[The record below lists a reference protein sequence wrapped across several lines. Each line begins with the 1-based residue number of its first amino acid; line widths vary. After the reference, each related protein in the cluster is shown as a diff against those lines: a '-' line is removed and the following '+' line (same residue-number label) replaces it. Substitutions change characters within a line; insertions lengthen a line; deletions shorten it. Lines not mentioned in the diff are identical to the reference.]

1 MLGYRTC
8 CSQGFW
14 RAWSPGAGKWPSA
27 CPSTEPTQTCPPQG
41 LGKEGQRMSW
51 SCQDLTSSA
60 KTGRKMMI
68 VAVLLANS
76 VNKAMTT
83 VMRMTAT
90 GGGTPSKGCRRP
102 PIHTDKPDSCKGES
116 ENSNH
121 PPASLQGPGALLEPV
136 LRVSHSKQLAGSC
149 TPLSYVL
156 CIAVTW
162 GWEICPVSVMT
173 PLIQVF
179 QSPVR
184 MPSDTLM

>member
-1 MLGYRTC
+1 MHRPIPHSEINNHISHNKEGLFSFSAHVRLQDLLLPRVLK
-8 CSQGFW
+8 SLK
-14 RAWSPGAGKWPSA
+14 PGAGKLPSA

-41 LGKEGQRMSW
+41 PGKEGQRMSW

-60 KTGRKMMI
+60 KTGRKMII

-162 GWEICPVSVMT
+162 G
-173 PLIQVF
+173 
-179 QSPVR
+179 
-184 MPSDTLM
+184 